1 MSFSHLLDT
10 NVISR
15 LMKEPTGASAT
26 RLSEIGDDR
35 ICTSIV
41 VACELRFGA
50 AVRRSERLTMA
61 VERVLEAIPVIPLD
75 EPADEHYA
83 SIRRALQCR
92 GTPIGPN
99 DLLIAAH
106 ARSLGLTLVT
116 ENAAEFSRVSELA
129 VENWEAL

>member
-15 LMKEPTGASAT
+15 LMKDPLGVSAS
-26 RLSEIGDDR
+26 RLSQLGDDR

-50 AVRRSERLTMA
+50 ALRGSERLTLA
-61 VERVLEAIPVIPLD
+61 VERVLQAIEVFPLD
-75 EPADEHYA
+75 HPADEHYV
-83 SIRRALQCR
+83 SIRSDLQKR
-92 GTPIGPN
+92 GIPIGPN

-106 ARSLGLTLVT
+106 ARCLGLTLVT
-116 ENAAEFSRVSELA
+116 ENEDRFCRVRELP
-129 VENWEAL
+129 VENWQA